1 MRERERKAKK
11 RKNWRR
17 KSTIIQGHPNASVLI
32 MYTFIYSSK
41 KKKKKKKF
49 ITIFICLCNT
59 DDKSYL
65 LSPSISTIKKD
76 SWNSI
81 TFINLLAKIAQ
92 KKKKK
97 LNVIFFLLIL
107 SIFSSSSSFCLSI
120 NQIKRIKNVL

>member
-1 MRERERKAKK
+1 
-11 RKNWRR
+11 
-17 KSTIIQGHPNASVLI
+17 
-32 MYTFIYSSK
+32 MYTFIYSS
-41 KKKKKKKF
+41 KKKKKF

-92 KKKKK
+92 KKKEIECDF
-97 LNVIFFLLIL
+97 LFINSFNLFFFLFIDQSNKTNQEYALGLYLIKPSYSIHNGNDYSLIL
-107 SIFSSSSSFCLSI
+107 KIKISIT
-120 NQIKRIKNVL
+120 K